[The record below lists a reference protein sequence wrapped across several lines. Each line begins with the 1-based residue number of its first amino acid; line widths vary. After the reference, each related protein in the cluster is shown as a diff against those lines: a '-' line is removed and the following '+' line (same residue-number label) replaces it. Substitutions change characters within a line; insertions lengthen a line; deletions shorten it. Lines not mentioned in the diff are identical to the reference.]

1 MFLKELF
8 LSGLLALKDYI
19 LHHILTCLVPAFLLA
34 GGMVSFFNKE
44 AIISYLGEKASKLKS
59 FSLAIFFSFFI
70 ASCSCTVLPVG
81 SGLYFAG
88 AGIGASFIILWVA
101 PSTNVLSLLF
111 TGSILGAKMAIS
123 RITASLFMAFLV
135 GWIMSIIFG
144 KEERK
149 EIKSAPSPEKK
160 ALIANKHSILLILI
174 FLSIILPNYIAQGRS
189 YALNVFVWAILT
201 VIWLIY
207 ASKTLTAEEAKNW
220 LRETWWFVRMIV
232 PLLLVGVFIVGV
244 IGKLLPKE
252 FVSKWVGGN
261 SVLAAFLATLSGQLM
276 YFGTLTESPF
286 IDTMLK
292 LGMGKGPAL
301 AFLLTGPGMSLPN
314 MLAIGRLFG
323 IKKAIVYILL
333 IMGLGTLVGWFFGNF
348 IF

>member
-1 MFLKELF
+1 MFLDLIF
-8 LSGLLALKDYI
+8 AGLLALKDYI
-19 LHHILTCLVPAFLLA
+19 VYHILTCLIPAFLLA

-44 AIISYLGEKASKLKS
+44 AILTYLGEKASKLKS
-59 FSLAIFFSFFI
+59 FSLATLFSFFI

-88 AGIGASFIILWVA
+88 AGIGAAFIILWVA

-111 TGSILGAKMAIS
+111 TSNILGAKMAIS
-123 RITASLFMAFLV
+123 RVVASLFMAFLV
-135 GWIMSIIFG
+135 GWIMSVIFG

-149 EIKSAPSPEKK
+149 EIKSTSSLEKK
-160 ALIANKHSILLILI
+160 VLIAKKHSILLILI
-174 FLSIILPNYIAQGRS
+174 FLSIILPNYIAQGKS
-189 YALNVFVWAILT
+189 YLTNVLVWSILT
-201 VIWLIY
+201 FIWLVY
-207 ASKTLTAEEAKNW
+207 AVKSLAKGEAKNW

-232 PLLLVGVFIVGV
+232 PLLLLGVFIVGV

-323 IKKAIVYILL
+323 IRKAAIYIVL
-333 IMGLGTLVGWFFGNF
+333 IMTLGTFVGWFFGNF
-348 IF
+348 VF

>member
-1 MFLKELF
+1 MLLNLF
-8 LSGLLALKDYI
+8 FAGLLALKDYI
-19 LHHILTCLVPAFLLA
+19 AHHILTCLIPAFLLA
-34 GGMVSFFNKE
+34 GGMVSFFNKG
-44 AIISYLGEKASKLKS
+44 AILSYLGEKASKLRS
-59 FSLAIFFSFFI
+59 FSLATFFSFFI

-101 PSTNVLSLLF
+101 PSTNALSLLF
-111 TGSILGAKMAIS
+111 TSSILGAKMAIS

-135 GWIMSIIFG
+135 GWIMSVIFG

-149 EIKSAPSPEKK
+149 EIKSVSAEKQK
-160 ALIANKHSILLILI
+160 LISKKYSILLILI
-174 FLSIILPNYIAQGRS
+174 FLSIILPNYIAQGKS
-189 YALNVFVWAILT
+189 YLTNVLVWSILT
-201 VIWLIY
+201 IIWLIY
-207 ASKTLTAEEAKNW
+207 AANTLNREETKNW
-220 LRETWWFVRMIV
+220 LRETFWFVRMIV
-232 PLLLVGVFIVGV
+232 PLLLVGVFIVGIV
-244 IGKLLPKE
+244 GKLLPKE

-261 SVLAAFLATLSGQLM
+261 SALAAFLATLSGQLM

-323 IKKAIVYILL
+323 IRKAAVYILL
-333 IMGLGTLVGWFFGNF
+333 IMSLGTFVGWFFGNF
-348 IF
+348 VF

>member
-1 MFLKELF
+1 MFLDLIF
-8 LSGLLALKDYI
+8 AGALAVKDYI
-19 LHHILTCLVPAFLLA
+19 AYHTLTCLIPAFILA
-34 GGMVSFFNKE
+34 GGMVSFFNKQ
-44 AIISYLGEKASKLKS
+44 AILSYLGEKASKIKS
-59 FSLAIFFSFFI
+59 FSLATFFSFFI

-88 AGIGASFIILWVA
+88 AGIGASFIVLWVA

-111 TGSILGAKMAIS
+111 TSSILGPKMAIS
-123 RITASLFMAFLV
+123 RIVASLFMAFFV
-135 GWIMSIIFG
+135 GWVMTIFFG
-144 KEERK
+144 RE
-149 EIKSAPSPEKK
+149 EKK
-160 ALIANKHSILLILI
+160 AIKSKITEEKEKLIAKKHSILLILI

-189 YALNVFVWAILT
+189 YLINVIVWSILT
-201 VIWLIY
+201 IIWLIY
-207 ASKTLTAEEAKNW
+207 AIKFLNKEEAKNW
-220 LRETWWFVRMIV
+220 LRETWWFIRMIV
-232 PLLLVGVFIVGV
+232 PILFLGVFIVGFV
-244 IGKLLPKE
+244 GKLLPKE
-252 FVSKWVGGN
+252 FVSRWVGGN
-261 SVLAAFLATLSGQLM
+261 SLLSAFLATLSGQLL

-292 LGMGKGPAL
+292 LGMGRGPAL

-333 IMGLGTLVGWFFGNF
+333 IMVLGTFVGWFFGNF

>member
-1 MFLKELF
+1 MFLDLVF
-8 LSGLLALKDYI
+8 AGLSALKDYI
-19 LHHILTCLVPAFLLA
+19 AHHILTCLIPAFLLA

-44 AIISYLGEKASKLKS
+44 AILNYLGEKASKLKS
-59 FSLAIFFSFFI
+59 FSLATFFSFFI

-88 AGIGASFIILWVA
+88 AGIGAAFIILWVA

-111 TGSILGAKMAIS
+111 TSNILGAKMAIS

-135 GWIMSIIFG
+135 GWIMSVIFG

-149 EIKSAPSPEKK
+149 EIKSVSSLEKK
-160 ALIANKHSILLILI
+160 ALIVKKHSILLILI
-174 FLSIILPNYIAQGRS
+174 FLSIILPNYIAQGKS
-189 YALNVFVWAILT
+189 YLTNVLVWSILT

-207 ASKTLTAEEAKNW
+207 AVKSLTKEETKNW
-220 LRETWWFVRMIV
+220 LKETWWFVRMIV
-232 PLLLVGVFIVGV
+232 PLLLLGVFIVGV

-286 IDTMLK
+286 IDTMLR

-323 IKKAIVYILL
+323 IRKAAVYIAL
-333 IMGLGTLVGWFFGNF
+333 IMSLGTFVGWFLGNF
-348 IF
+348 VF

>member
-1 MFLKELF
+1 MFLDLIF
-8 LSGLLALKDYI
+8 AGLLALKDYI
-19 LHHILTCLVPAFLLA
+19 AHHILTCLIPAFLLA

-44 AIISYLGEKASKLKS
+44 AILNYLGEKASKLKS
-59 FSLAIFFSFFI
+59 FSLATLFSFFI

-88 AGIGASFIILWVA
+88 AGIGAAFIILWVA

-111 TGSILGAKMAIS
+111 TSNILGAKMAIS

-135 GWIMSIIFG
+135 GWIMTVLFG
-144 KEERK
+144 KEERSK
-149 EIKSAPSPEKK
+149 IKSTSSLEKK
-160 ALIANKHSILLILI
+160 ALIAKKHAILLILI
-174 FLSIILPNYIAQGRS
+174 FLSIILPNYIAQGKS
-189 YALNVFVWAILT
+189 YLTNVLVWSILT
-201 VIWLIY
+201 VVWLIY
-207 ASKTLTAEEAKNW
+207 AVKSLTKEETKNW

-232 PLLLVGVFIVGV
+232 PLLLLGVFIVGV

-301 AFLLTGPGMSLPN
+301 AFLLTGPGMSLPS

-323 IKKAIVYILL
+323 IRKAAVYIVL
-333 IMGLGTLVGWFFGNF
+333 IMTLGTFVGWFFGNF

>member
-1 MFLKELF
+1 MILDLIKA
-8 LSGLLALKDYI
+8 GLWALRDYI
-19 LHHILTCLVPAFLLA
+19 AYHILTCLVPAFLLA

-44 AIISYLGEKASKLKS
+44 AILNYLGEKASKLKS
-59 FSLAIFFSFFI
+59 FSLATLFSFFI

-123 RITASLFMAFLV
+123 RVIASLFMAFLV
-135 GWIMSIIFG
+135 GGVMSIVFR
-144 KEERK
+144 KEEINR
-149 EIKSAPSPEKK
+149 IKSTSSLEKK
-160 ALIANKHSILLILI
+160 TLITKRHTILLVLI
-174 FLSIILPNYIAQGRS
+174 FLSIILPNYIAQGKS
-189 YALNVFVWAILT
+189 YLTNVLVWSILT
-201 VIWLIY
+201 IIWLIY
-207 ASKTLTAEEAKNW
+207 ASKSLSKEEAKSW
-220 LRETWWFVRMIV
+220 LRETWWFVKMIV
-232 PLLLVGVFIVGV
+232 PLLLFGVFIVGV

-261 SVLAAFLATLSGQLM
+261 SFLAAFLATLSGQLM

-314 MLAIGRLFG
+314 ILAIGRLFG
-323 IKKAIVYILL
+323 IRKAVVYILL
-333 IMGLGTLVGWFFGNF
+333 IMSLGTFVGWFFGNF
-348 IF
+348 IL

>member
-1 MFLKELF
+1 MFLDLLF
-8 LSGLLALKDYI
+8 SGLFALKDYI
-19 LHHILTCLVPAFLLA
+19 LHHILTCLIPAFLLA

-44 AIISYLGEKASKLKS
+44 AIISYLGKKASKLKS
-59 FSLAIFFSFFI
+59 FSLATLFSFFI

-88 AGIGASFIILWVA
+88 AGIGASFIVLWVA

-111 TGSILGAKMAIS
+111 TGTILGAKMAIS
-123 RITASLFMAFLV
+123 RIVASLFMAFLV
-135 GWIMSIIFG
+135 GWVMSLIFEK
-144 KEERK
+144 KEEK
-149 EIKSAPSPEKK
+149 KIDSSEKK
-160 ALIANKHSILLILI
+160 KLMAKNQAILLFLI
-174 FLSIILPNYIAQGRS
+174 FLSIILPNYIAQGKS
-189 YALNVFVWAILT
+189 YALNVLVWAIIT
-201 VIWLIY
+201 VIWIIY
-207 ASKTLTAEEAKNW
+207 AINTLNKEEAKNW
-220 LRETWWFVRMIV
+220 LRETFWFVRMIV
-232 PLLLVGVFIVGV
+232 PLLLLGVFIVGV

-261 SVLAAFLATLSGQLM
+261 SIFACFLATISGQLM

-286 IDTMLK
+286 IDMMLK

-323 IKKAIVYILL
+323 IRKAVVYILL
-333 IMGLGTLVGWFFGNF
+333 IMILGTFVGWFFGNF
-348 IF
+348 VF

>member
-1 MFLKELF
+1 MFLNLVF
-8 LSGLLALKDYI
+8 AGLLALKDYI
-19 LHHILTCLVPAFLLA
+19 AHHILTCLIPAFLLA

-44 AIISYLGEKASKLKS
+44 AILNYLGEKASRLKS
-59 FSLAIFFSFFI
+59 FSLATLFSFFI

-88 AGIGASFIILWVA
+88 AGIGAAFIILWVA

-111 TGSILGAKMAIS
+111 TSNILGAKMAIS

-135 GWIMSIIFG
+135 GWIMSVIFG

-149 EIKSAPSPEKK
+149 EIKSVSSLEKK
-160 ALIANKHSILLILI
+160 ALIVKKHSILLILI
-174 FLSIILPNYIAQGRS
+174 FLSIILPNYIAQGKS
-189 YALNVFVWAILT
+189 YLTNVLVWSILT

-207 ASKTLTAEEAKNW
+207 AVKSLTKEETKNW
-220 LRETWWFVRMIV
+220 LKETWWFVRMIV
-232 PLLLVGVFIVGV
+232 PLLLLGVFIVGV

-286 IDTMLK
+286 IDTMLR

-323 IKKAIVYILL
+323 IRKAAVYIAL
-333 IMGLGTLVGWFFGNF
+333 IMSLGTFVGWFFGNF
-348 IF
+348 VF

>member
-1 MFLKELF
+1 MLLELIF
-8 LSGLLALKDYI
+8 SGLLALKDYI
-19 LHHILTCLVPAFLLA
+19 LHHVLTCLIPAFLLA

-88 AGIGASFIILWVA
+88 AGIGASFIVLWVA

-111 TGSILGAKMAIS
+111 TGTILGAKMAIS
-123 RITASLFMAFLV
+123 RVVASLFMAFLV
-135 GWIMSIIFG
+135 GWVMSLIFG
-144 KEERK
+144 KEE
-149 EIKSAPSPEKK
+149 EKK
-160 ALIANKHSILLILI
+160 IETLEKKKLMGKNQAILLLLI

-189 YALNVFVWAILT
+189 YALNVLVWAIIT
-201 VIWLIY
+201 IIWLVY
-207 ASKTLTAEEAKNW
+207 AVNTLNKEEARNW
-220 LRETWWFVRMIV
+220 LKETFWFVRMIV
-232 PLLLVGVFIVGV
+232 PLLLVGVFVVGV

-261 SVLAAFLATLSGQLM
+261 SIFASFLATISGQLM

-323 IKKAIVYILL
+323 VRKAVVYILL
-333 IMGLGTLVGWFFGNF
+333 IMTLGTFVGWFFGNF
-348 IF
+348 VF

>member
-1 MFLKELF
+1 MFLNLVF
-8 LSGLLALKDYI
+8 AGLLALRDYI
-19 LHHILTCLVPAFLLA
+19 AYHILTCLIPAFLLA

-44 AIISYLGEKASKLKS
+44 AILNYLGEKASKLKS
-59 FSLAIFFSFFI
+59 FYLATLFSFFI

-88 AGIGASFIILWVA
+88 AGIGASFIIIWVA

-111 TGSILGAKMAIS
+111 TGNILGAKMAIS

-135 GWIMSIIFG
+135 GWIMTVLFG

-149 EIKSAPSPEKK
+149 EIKSASSLEKK
-160 ALIANKHSILLILI
+160 VLIAKKHSILLILI
-174 FLSIILPNYIAQGRS
+174 FLSIILPNYIAQGKS
-189 YALNVFVWAILT
+189 YLTNVLVWSVLT
-201 VIWLIY
+201 VIWVIY
-207 ASKTLTAEEAKNW
+207 ATNTLNCEETKNW
-220 LRETWWFVRMIV
+220 LKETLWFVRMIL
-232 PLLLVGVFIVGV
+232 PLLLVGVFIVGI

-261 SVLAAFLATLSGQLM
+261 SLLAAFLATVSGQLM

-323 IKKAIVYILL
+323 IRKAGVYIIL
-333 IMGLGTLVGWFFGNF
+333 IMILGTFVGWFFGNF
-348 IF
+348 VF

>member
-1 MFLKELF
+1 MVLNLIFA
-8 LSGLLALKDYI
+8 GLLALKDYI
-19 LHHILTCLVPAFLLA
+19 AHHVLTCLIPAFLLA

-44 AIISYLGEKASKLKS
+44 AILNYLGEKASKLKS
-59 FSLAIFFSFFI
+59 FSLATLFSFFI

-111 TGSILGAKMAIS
+111 TSSILGAKMAVS
-123 RITASLFMAFLV
+123 RVVASLFMAFLV

-149 EIKSAPSPEKK
+149 EIKSQSSLEKK
-160 ALIANKHSILLILI
+160 TLITKKHSILLILI

-189 YALNVFVWAILT
+189 YLINVLVWGTLT
-201 VIWLIY
+201 LIWLIY
-207 ASKTLTAEEAKNW
+207 AANTLTREETKNW

-232 PLLLVGVFIVGV
+232 PILFLGVFIVGV
-244 IGKLLPKE
+244 VGKLLPKE
-252 FVSKWVGGN
+252 FVSRWVGGN
-261 SVLAAFLATLSGQLM
+261 SVLASFLATISGQLM
-276 YFGTLTESPF
+276 YFGTLTEPPF

-323 IKKAIVYILL
+323 IRKAIVYILL
-333 IMGLGTLVGWFFGNF
+333 IMSLGTFVGWFFGNF
-348 IF
+348 VF

>member
-1 MFLKELF
+1 MFLDLIF
-8 LSGLLALKDYI
+8 AGLLALKDYI
-19 LHHILTCLVPAFLLA
+19 LHHILTCLIPAFLLA

-44 AIISYLGEKASKLKS
+44 AILNYLGEKASKLKS
-59 FSLAIFFSFFI
+59 FSLATFFSFFI

-111 TGSILGAKMAIS
+111 TGNILGAKMAIS

-144 KEERK
+144 KEERNK
-149 EIKSAPSPEKK
+149 IKSTSLLQKK
-160 ALIANKHSILLILI
+160 TLITKKHSVLLILI

-189 YALNVFVWAILT
+189 YLTNVLVWSILT

-207 ASKTLTAEEAKNW
+207 ATNALTKEEVKNW

-232 PLLLVGVFIVGV
+232 PLLLVGAFIVGV

-261 SVLAAFLATLSGQLM
+261 SPLAAFLATLSGQLM

-323 IKKAIVYILL
+323 IRKAAVYIIL
-333 IMGLGTLVGWFFGNF
+333 IMTLGTFVGWFFGNF

>member
-1 MFLKELF
+1 MVLNLIFA
-8 LSGLLALKDYI
+8 GLLALKDYI
-19 LHHILTCLVPAFLLA
+19 AHHVLTCLIPAFLLA

-44 AIISYLGEKASKLKS
+44 AILSYLGEKASKLRS

-88 AGIGASFIILWVA
+88 AGIGAAFIILWVA

-111 TGSILGAKMAIS
+111 TSTILGTKMAIS

-135 GWIMSIIFG
+135 GWIMSVLFG
-144 KEERK
+144 KEERSK
-149 EIKSAPSPEKK
+149 IKSTSSENKVVISK
-160 ALIANKHSILLILI
+160 KHSILLILI
-174 FLSIILPNYIAQGRS
+174 FLSIILPNYIAQGKS
-189 YALNVFVWAILT
+189 YLINVLVWSILT

-207 ASKTLTAEEAKNW
+207 GASTLTKEETKNW
-220 LRETWWFVRMIV
+220 LKETWWFVRMIV

-252 FVSKWVGGN
+252 FVSRWVGGN
-261 SVLAAFLATLSGQLM
+261 SVLAAFLATISGQLM

-292 LGMGKGPAL
+292 LGMGRGPAL

-323 IKKAIVYILL
+323 IKKAAVYIIL
-333 IMGLGTLVGWFFGNF
+333 IMILGTFVGWFLGNL

>member
-1 MFLKELF
+1 MFLDLVF
-8 LSGLLALKDYI
+8 AGLSALKDYI
-19 LHHILTCLVPAFLLA
+19 AHHILTCLIPAFLLA

-44 AIISYLGEKASKLKS
+44 AILNYLGEKASKLKS
-59 FSLAIFFSFFI
+59 FSLATFFSFFI

-88 AGIGASFIILWVA
+88 AGIGAAFIILWVA

-111 TGSILGAKMAIS
+111 TSNILGAKMAIS

-135 GWIMSIIFG
+135 GWIMSVIFG

-149 EIKSAPSPEKK
+149 EIKSVSSLEKK
-160 ALIANKHSILLILI
+160 ALIVKKHSILLILI
-174 FLSIILPNYIAQGRS
+174 FLSIILPNYIAQGKS
-189 YALNVFVWAILT
+189 YLTNVLVWSILT

-207 ASKTLTAEEAKNW
+207 ARKSLTGEETKNW

-232 PLLLVGVFIVGV
+232 PLLLLGVFIVGV

-314 MLAIGRLFG
+314 MLAVGRLFG
-323 IKKAIVYILL
+323 IRKAAVYIIL
-333 IMGLGTLVGWFFGNF
+333 IMTLGTFVGWFFGNF